1 MDMDTTDELSL
12 TTLGD
17 LSDMVVDR
25 FFKNEKLLKFLTEND
40 KKSVEGGGKTEPK
53 QETPEEY
60 RNVLNERNK

>member
-40 KKSVEGGGKTEPK
+40 KKSVEGGGETEPK